1 MAKAK
6 NITPGIGNAFDK
18 NKQSD
23 EQKKKILWVNE
34 QWTDHPFVKVWF
46 GKFQEWIEWVYGNQ
60 YIIYQETR
68 KKLVNIEKDITEGP
82 LKTRDVANV
91 YNRILP
97 MVRQIWSEIRYPHE
111 FYVIP
116 NTAESEDIKAAH
128 LGSDIVE
135 FTNDRG
141 QFNLKINRAKFW
153 LIITG
158 TIYWKEWWN
167 RNLRGFARGSTKN
180 VETRIGDVDFNY
192 VIPFNCRP
200 DLGLT
205 RNGWR
210 YFVEGKMVPQST
222 LEAEFKVPSGTLPT
236 IGEEER
242 HKGLFEGETSKE
254 SKEPQCLRI
263 ECHEVPNFSE
273 GHEGGR
279 LLVTCGDWLL
289 WDKANN
295 TPDNDLSYFQLP
307 GLLPRLNEPVYDSAV
322 RIAQPAQR
330 QFNRMNSMVDEQVE
344 NFRLKGMYPRGS
356 LLEGDLNIWKRVGVD
371 FVEYNPRVGMPSWQ
385 APPSVSKDV
394 LQRLTDMSREID
406 TSISVREPSYG
417 RIPQYGTRASGKLF
431 EQLLGQDTAVL
442 APNVED
448 MDEELRPIMKHRLKL
463 VHKHYKEERFVKTVG
478 RNKRAEIKYFEGA
491 DLRDNTDVR
500 VKPGIDLLRNKKRK
514 EEIVFAFIEKG
525 LLKTPEEALQFL
537 DNRTLEDY
545 MEDQFIDERQAY
557 RYLEIMKEKDTPI
570 AVEEEDNHDVHYRIF
585 NNFRKTEEFESIP
598 TKNQESILARI
609 KELKA
614 RLEVAEQ
621 PTTDGQAATGEE
633 SRPLAATGP
642 VEAMAPAGMAGGGG
656 GGGGLTPEQQEMLAQ
671 ILAEKIRTG
680 EM

>member
-6 NITPGIGNAFDK
+6 NTVPGIGNAFDK
-18 NKQSD
+18 DKQSD
-23 EQKKKILWVNE
+23 EQKKRVLWVNE

-60 YIIYQETR
+60 YTIYQESK
-68 KKLVNIEKDITEGP
+68 KKLVNIEKSITEGP

-116 NTAESEDIKAAH
+116 NTGEGEDIKGAH

-141 QFNLKINRAKFW
+141 QFNLKINRAKLW

-167 RNLRGFARGSTKN
+167 KNLIGLAKGSTKN

-200 DLGLT
+200 DVGLI

-210 YFVEGKMVPQST
+210 YFIEGKMVPQST
-222 LEAEFKVPSGTLPT
+222 LEAEFKLPKGTLPP

-242 HKGLFEGETSKE
+242 RKGLFEGETSKE

-263 ECHEVPNFSE
+263 ECHEVPNFSD
-273 GHEGGR
+273 GHEEGR
-279 LLVTCGDWLL
+279 FLVTCGDWLL
-289 WDKANN
+289 WDKVNN
-295 TPDNDLSYFQLP
+295 TPDNELSYFQLP

-330 QFNRMNSMVDEQVE
+330 QFNRMNSLVDEQVE

-356 LLEGDLNIWKRVGVD
+356 MLEGDLNIWKRVGVD
-371 FVEYNPRVGMPSWQ
+371 FVEYNPRVGQPNWQ
-385 APPSVSKDV
+385 NPPPVSKDI
-394 LQRLTDMSREID
+394 LERLTSMEREID
-406 TSISVREPSYG
+406 ASVSVRDPSYG

-431 EQLLGQDTAVL
+431 EQILGQDTAVL
-442 APNVED
+442 TPNVED
-448 MDEELRPIMKHRLKL
+448 MDEELRPIVKHRLKL
-463 VHKHYKEERFVKTVG
+463 VQKHYKEGRLVKTVG
-478 RNKRAEIKYFEGA
+478 RNKRVNIKYFKSA

-525 LLKTPEEALQFL
+525 VIQDPKEALEFL

-545 MEDQFIDERQAY
+545 MEDQFIDERQAH
-557 RYLEIMKEKDTPI
+557 RYLEIMKEQETKI
-570 AVEEEDNHDVHYRIF
+570 AVEEEDNPDVHYRIF
-585 NNFRKTEEFESIP
+585 NNFRKTEEFESLP
-598 TKNQESILARI
+598 EPNQKNIEARI
-609 KELKA
+609 RELSE
-614 RLEVAEQ
+614 RLKVAEQ
-621 PTTDGQAATGEE
+621 PTATGGGAGGGGEL
-633 SRPLAATGP
+633 PLAATGP
-642 VEAMAPAGMAGGGG
+642 VESEAPVGMAG
-656 GGGGLTPEQQEMLAQ
+656 GGGGLTPEDQELLAQ
-671 ILAEKIRTG
+671 ILAKKIQRG

>member
-1 MAKAK
+1 MAEEKK
-6 NITPGIGNAFDK
+6 EQEEQKFKPLHKDE
-18 NKQSD
+18 QSD
-23 EQKKKILWVNE
+23 EQKKKVEWIDKTWLE
-34 QWTDHPFVKVWF
+34 HPFVEVWF
-46 GKFQEWIEWVYGNQ
+46 GRFREWIEWVYGNQ

-68 KKLVNIEKDITEGP
+68 KKLVDIEKKVLE
-82 LKTRDVANV
+82 TRDVANV
-91 YNRILP
+91 YNRLLP

-116 NTAESEDIKAAH
+116 NTAEAEDIKAAH
-128 LGSDIVE
+128 LGSDVIE
-135 FTNDRG
+135 FTNDGG

-153 LIITG
+153 VIITG

-167 RNLRGFARGSTKN
+167 RSLWGLAKGKTKN
-180 VETRIGDVDFNY
+180 VKVKGDVDYDY
-192 VIPFNCRP
+192 VIPFNARP
-200 DLGLT
+200 DPTCLS
-205 RNGWR
+205 RKGWR
-210 YFVEGKMVPQST
+210 WFVEGKMVPQSS
-222 LEAEFKVPSGTLPT
+222 LEAEFKLPSGTLKT
-236 IGEEER
+236 IGEEQKS
-242 HKGLFEGETSKE
+242 KGLFEGETSKE
-254 SKEPQCLRI
+254 SKEPKCLRI

-273 GHEGGR
+273 GHGKGR
-279 LLVTCGDWLL
+279 FLVTCGDWLL
-289 WDKANN
+289 WDKDNN
-295 TPDNDLSYFQLP
+295 APDNDLSYFQLP
-307 GLLPRLNEPVYDSAV
+307 GLLPRLNEPIYDSAV

-330 QFNRMNSMVDEQVE
+330 QFNRMNSMVDEQIE
-344 NFRLKGMYPRGS
+344 NYKLKGMIPRGS
-356 LLEGDLNIWKRVGVD
+356 LVGGDLDTYKRIGAE
-371 FVEYNPRVGMPSWQ
+371 FVEYNPRLGEPHFQ
-385 APPSVSKDV
+385 APPSVSKDI
-394 LQRLTDMSREID
+394 LDRLTAMSREID

-478 RNKRAEIKYFEGA
+478 RNKRADIKYFKGA

-525 LLKTPEEALQFL
+525 VIKDPKQALEFL

-545 MEDQFIDERQAY
+545 MEDQYIDERQAY
-557 RYLEIMKEKDTPI
+557 RYLEIMKEKVGMI

-598 TKNQESILARI
+598 EKNQENILERI
-609 KELKA
+609 KELKK

-656 GGGGLTPEQQEMLAQ
+656 GGAGGLTPEMQEMLAQ
-671 ILAEKIRTG
+671 MIAQKIQAG

>member
-1 MAKAK
+1 MAEEKEEQEEK
-6 NITPGIGNAFDK
+6 KPEPLHRD
-18 NKQSD
+18 KQSD
-23 EQKKKILWVNE
+23 EQKKKVLWVNE

-46 GKFQEWIEWVYGNQ
+46 GRMREWIEWVYGNQ
-60 YIIYQETR
+60 YVIYQESR
-68 KKLVNIEKDITEGP
+68 KKLVNIESQVLE
-82 LKTRDVANV
+82 TRDVANV
-91 YNRILP
+91 YNRLLP

-116 NTAESEDIKAAH
+116 NTGEAEDIKGAH

-158 TIYWKEWWN
+158 MIYWKEWWN
-167 RNLRGFARGSTKN
+167 KNTWGLAKGGTKN
-180 VETRIGDVDFNY
+180 VKVKGEVDYDY
-192 VIPFNCRP
+192 VIPFNARP
-200 DLGLT
+200 DSSCLS
-205 RNGWR
+205 RKGWR
-210 YFVEGKMVPQST
+210 WFIEGKVVPQST
-222 LEAEFKVPSGTLPT
+222 LEAEFKLPSGTLPT
-236 IGEEER
+236 IGEEQKS
-242 HKGLFEGETSKE
+242 KGLFPGETIKE
-254 SKEPQCLRI
+254 SKEPMCLRI
-263 ECHEVPNFSE
+263 ETHEIPNFSD
-273 GHEGGR
+273 GHGKGR
-279 LLVTCGDWLL
+279 FLVTCDDWLL
-289 WDKANN
+289 WDKDNN

-322 RIAQPAQR
+322 RIAQPAQM
-330 QFNRMNSMVDEQVE
+330 QFNRMNSKVDEQVE
-344 NFRLKGMYPRGS
+344 NLRLKNMIPKGS
-356 LLEGDLNIWKRVGVD
+356 MVGGDLITYKRIGVD
-371 FVEYNPRVGMPSWQ
+371 FVEFDGRLGTPYWQ
-385 APPSVSKDV
+385 LPPPVSKDV
-394 LQRLTDMSREID
+394 LERLTSMEREID
-406 TSISVREPSYG
+406 ASVSVREPSYG
-417 RIPQYGTRASGKLF
+417 RIPKYGTRASGKLF
-431 EQLLGQDTAVL
+431 EQLLGQDKAVL
-442 APNVED
+442 TPNVED
-448 MDEELRPIMKHRLKL
+448 MDEELRPIIKHRLKL
-463 VHKHYKEERFVKTVG
+463 VQKHYKEGRLVKTVG
-478 RNKRAEIKYFEGA
+478 RNKRVDIKYFKSA

-500 VKPGIDLLRNKKRK
+500 VKPGIDLLRNKQRK

-525 LLKTPEEALQFL
+525 LIKSPEEALQFL

-557 RYLEIMKEKDTPI
+557 RYLEIMKETDGLI

-585 NNFRKTEEFESIP
+585 NNFRKTEEFESLP
-598 TKNQESILARI
+598 EKNQENIVARI

-633 SRPLAATGP
+633 SRPLSATGP
-642 VEAMAPAGMAGGGG
+642 VETMAPAGMAGGG